1 MSVLSKA
8 SGLALESG
16 SAVPAVGCRHFGVCH
31 FWRGEGY
38 GGGEGTKPKNFFFF
52 KIPKTPQLA
61 TTTTIYP
68 NVPES

>member
-31 FWRGEGY
+31 FWRGEGCR
-38 GGGEGTKPKNFFFF
+38 TPVFFAQPCDPDRRFL
-52 KIPKTPQLA
+52 QHAMALGA
-61 TTTTIYP
+61 
-68 NVPES
+68 